1 MTSKY
6 IFRAA
11 AFVLSVVVFMSC
23 LGNNDGPDMEHSSD
37 AQIYTFSIS
46 SRADTLDLLDRTRFT
61 IDQVE
66 GRLFNQEFLPYRFS
80 VDSIMLNIVGTPHSW
95 VGLSAVE
102 IHLINPD
109 SSFVLTRND
118 SIYWRRLDRI
128 ETTAADRVTT
138 REYTFQLNIFQ
149 QDPYIISWLQKS
161 DPYITSSI
169 DAQRTI
175 ALNGTFITYYL
186 SSGSMNAVVSSNQGA
201 NWTAITPTGL
211 PATTIVSSITSVG
224 NVAFAIDDAN
234 VLHRTFDGATW
245 TDVATDVIAIYGLLP
260 AGFGRPP
267 YLLVAVDDGG
277 TPTFALIDDFLET
290 AINID
295 VRNAFPNNI
304 VDGVPMR
311 DRIPMRDFSSVAI
324 DKSTTVMQ
332 GIRYIVLAGGVNYA
346 GLPNNDVWIFE
357 QQTGGAIRAI
367 SHETTRPLHGSSLF
381 FYDNRLYALIIN
393 AEGDNDLIFSRTYGL
408 LWSDTG
414 EDQVFPTDFLTRRN
428 ATVFTDANEYIWI
441 FGGQSLTGEFSDTW
455 RGRLNRLDEGL

>member
-6 IFRAA
+6 ILRAA
-11 AFVLSVVVFMSC
+11 TFILSIVVFMSC
-23 LGNNDGPDMEHSSD
+23 LGNNDGPDFEHSSD

-46 SRADTLDLLDRTRFT
+46 SAADTLNLLNELRFT

-66 GRLFNQEFLPYRFS
+66 GRLFNQVFLPYRFS
-80 VDSIMLNIVGTPHSW
+80 VDSILLNIGGTPHSW

-128 ETTAADRVTT
+128 ETTAADGNTT

-149 QDPYIISWLQKS
+149 QDPYIISWLRKNEN
-161 DPYITSSI
+161 YIVSAI
-169 DAQRTI
+169 DAQKTI

-186 SSGSMNAVVSSNQGA
+186 SSGVMNAVVSSNQGA
-201 NWTAITPTGL
+201 NWTAVTPTGL
-211 PATTIVSSITSVG
+211 PPTTIVSSIISAG

-234 VLHRTFDGATW
+234 VLHRTLDGVTW
-245 TDVATDVIAIYGLLP
+245 TDVATDVMAIYGLLP
-260 AGFGRPP
+260 AGFGQPP

-277 TPTFALIDDFLET
+277 TPYFALIDDFLET

-295 VRNAFPNNI
+295 IRNAIPGTI
-304 VDGVPMR
+304 VN
-311 DRIPMRDFSSVAI
+311 RIPMRDFSSVTI
-324 DKSTTVMQ
+324 DKSTTIMQ
-332 GIRYIVLAGGVNYA
+332 GIRYIVLAGGTTNA

-357 QQTGGAIRAI
+357 QQTGGNIRAI

-381 FYDNRLYALIIN
+381 FYDNRLYALILN
-393 AEGDNDLIFSRTYGL
+393 DEGYNDLIFSRTYGL

-414 EDQVFPTDFLTRRN
+414 EDQVFPTDFRSRIN
-428 ATVFTDANEYIWI
+428 ATVFTDANDYIWM
-441 FGGQSLTGEFSDTW
+441 FGGQTMTGEFSDTW